1 MVKEIKE
8 KAVVVQ
14 NAAGER
20 IEIPFGTIVWA
31 AGNVGRPI
39 TRNLMAH
46 FPEHQTN
53 RRGIT
58 VDDFLNM
65 KGADGIFAIG
75 DVRPVSPSKLPHS

>member
-8 KAVVVQ
+8 KSVVVQ

-20 IEIPFGTIVWA
+20 IEIPFGVIVWA

-39 TRNLMAH
+39 TRKLMEY

-53 RRGIT
+53 KRGIT
-58 VDDFLNM
+58 VDDFLRM
-65 KGADGIFAIG
+65 KGADGIFAVG
-75 DVRPVSPSKLPHS
+75 DVSASL

>member
-8 KAVVVQ
+8 KSVTVQ

-39 TRNLMAH
+39 TRKLMEY

-58 VDDFLNM
+58 VDDFLCM
-65 KGADGIFAIG
+65 KGADGIFAVG
-75 DVRPVSPSKLPHS
+75 DVSFPHR